1 MLPTHQI
8 TARTEIRGAVSAGSH
23 GAAAVAAAGQPLHAG
38 KDSGRGCGLIYQG
51 IHAEYGWNGKGDK
64 QPEKNDFP

>member
-23 GAAAVAAAGQPLHAG
+23 GAAAVAAAGSLCTPVKTPAEAAG
-38 KDSGRGCGLIYQG
+38 
-51 IHAEYGWNGKGDK
+51 
-64 QPEKNDFP
+64 